1 MWNKIKPYVISVAIA
16 LAVGG
21 LSALLSRNGME
32 LYQNKLQPPLSPPAL
47 VFPIAWTILYAL
59 MGVGAPEHM

>member
-21 LSALLSRNGME
+21 LSALLTRNGME
-32 LYQNKLQPPLSPPAL
+32 LYQNKL
-47 VFPIAWTILYAL
+47 
-59 MGVGAPEHM
+59 